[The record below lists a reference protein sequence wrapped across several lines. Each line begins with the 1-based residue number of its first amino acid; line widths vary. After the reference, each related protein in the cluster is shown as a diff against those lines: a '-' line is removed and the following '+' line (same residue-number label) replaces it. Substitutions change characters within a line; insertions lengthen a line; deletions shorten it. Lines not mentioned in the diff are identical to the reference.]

1 MVEERSDYDS
11 PWKEILEAYFRDFM
25 QFFFPQIETEI
36 AWERGYEFLDKE
48 LQQVVRENLSE
59 LGSRSG
65 SQTLFLVG

>member
-36 AWERGYEFLDKE
+36 AWKRGYETPTNCGAAEFAL
-48 LQQVVRENLSE
+48 N
-59 LGSRSG
+59 
-65 SQTLFLVG
+65 SQWSNC